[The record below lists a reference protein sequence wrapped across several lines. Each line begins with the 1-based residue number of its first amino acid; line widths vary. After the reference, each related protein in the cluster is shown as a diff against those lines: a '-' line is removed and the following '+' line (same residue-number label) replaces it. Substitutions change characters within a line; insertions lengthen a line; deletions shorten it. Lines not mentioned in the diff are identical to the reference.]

1 MPFQKGNPGR
11 PKGAKNLVTKSVK
24 ANIVSVFEGMG
35 GIAAMLTWATAH
47 PELFYAIYARLIP
60 HEATDDGGAPLPT
73 TVIHEYVNTPKP

>member
-35 GIAAMLTWATAH
+35 GVTQMQKWAQAH

-60 HEATDDGGAPLPT
+60 HEATDDSGAPVPVK
-73 TVIHEYVNTPKP
+73 VIHEYVKSPAK